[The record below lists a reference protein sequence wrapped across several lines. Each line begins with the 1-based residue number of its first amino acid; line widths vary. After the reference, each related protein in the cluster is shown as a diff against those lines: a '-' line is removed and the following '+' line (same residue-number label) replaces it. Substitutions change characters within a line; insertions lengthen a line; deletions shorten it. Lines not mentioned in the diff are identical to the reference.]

1 MRILLL
7 LLAILISSGMGY
19 ASYLHINNAI
29 SKVDFAAISLVTTI
43 ILSFVATHFAYM
55 SFSHKRQS
63 KQNRRRN
70 ENLDQTISELTKEKE
85 ILEKK
90 VRLMERD
97 LRVSNAKALDHTL
110 HITSSGLR
118 TPEDT

>member
-7 LLAILISSGMGY
+7 LVAICLSSGMGY
-19 ASYLHINNAI
+19 ASYLHITNTI
-29 SKVDFAAISLVTTI
+29 SKVDFTVISIVSTI
-43 ILSFVATHFAYM
+43 VLSFVATHFAYQ

-63 KQNRRRN
+63 KQNRKRN
-70 ENLDQTISELTKEKE
+70 ENQEQTISELTKEKE
-85 ILEKK
+85 ALEKK

-97 LRVSNAKALDHTL
+97 LRLSNAKALDHTL